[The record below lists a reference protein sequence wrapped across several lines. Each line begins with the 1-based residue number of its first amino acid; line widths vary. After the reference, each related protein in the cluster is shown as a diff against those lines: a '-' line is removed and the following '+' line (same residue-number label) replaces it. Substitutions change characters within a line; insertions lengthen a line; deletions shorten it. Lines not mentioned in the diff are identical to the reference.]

1 LSLRGVNFDT
11 INNIYDVP
19 HFTRSF
25 EKIKLQEKGKSTN
38 RPKALKK
45 LSENLNTSMKRSIS
59 SYIFELAIIA
69 AIAAAIQIFGIISI
83 LLNTEEM
90 PLIGIVPFLLF
101 FSMALF
107 IGVIYVLWRSIKSLE
122 EE

>member
-1 LSLRGVNFDT
+1 MSLRGVNFDT

-25 EKIKLQEKGKSTN
+25 GKIKLQEKGKSTN

-59 SYIFELAIIA
+59 SYIFELTIIA
-69 AIAAAIQIFGIISI
+69 AIATVIQIFGIIFI
-83 LLNTEEM
+83 LLHTEEM
-90 PLIGIVPFLLF
+90 PLIGIALFLLM

-107 IGVIYVLWRSIKSLE
+107 LGVIYVLWRSIKFLE
-122 EE
+122 QE